1 MIIYKITGE
10 NVTLAKLH
18 FSTKKVNNHAFVKMR
33 NYSNAEFCVWCP
45 TLSSPSPLSLICN
58 GPRDQKKRQAL
69 RTRMDVQKMHSYN
82 EIINAQVSV
91 ICIRADRVC
100 ILLVF
105 AWFYLA
111 SRWALERLLSSW
123 QSSLTW
129 VASDCTPT
137 ISSAEKR
144 GRVLLNVVLWDA
156 LAKAKDYR
164 PSGSWKFIKPRST
177 GGT

>member
-1 MIIYKITGE
+1 M
-10 NVTLAKLH
+10 
-18 FSTKKVNNHAFVKMR
+18 NNHAFVKMR
-33 NYSNAEFCVWCP
+33 NYSFGNAEFCVWCP
-45 TLSSPSPLSLICN
+45 TLSSPSPLGLICN

-69 RTRMDVQKMHSYN
+69 RTRMDVQKMHPYN

-91 ICIRADRVC
+91 ICIRADRVY

-111 SRWALERLLSSW
+111 SRWALERLLSSR

-144 GRVLLNVVLWDA
+144 GRVLLNVVLGDA

-164 PSGSWKFIKPRST
+164 PAGSWKFIKPQSN